1 MILRRVIKHFREQ
14 EWTAIFLDF
23 LIVVVG
29 VFVGLQ
35 VQNWN
40 ELRLEHRLER
50 QYLERLRDDLTR
62 SKLAAVQSVDTVQ
75 KQVDN
80 QGVMIKALQACAL
93 NEAARPAFD
102 EGLRTIGQT
111 QPLSLVR
118 GTLDELQSTGRMGLI
133 RNLELRK
140 AINDL
145 LEGYEGSAKLLEF
158 ITARFSP
165 QMVYIDQRMVRDLPA
180 GIVTASEYPVA
191 DISISYDF
199 PVLCKDTHYVG
210 AISANQL
217 AIMAI
222 ARGENSRV
230 QKYQDILLLLD
241 NELSASDR

>member
-1 MILRRVIKHFREQ
+1 MILRSLTKNIKDQNWF
-14 EWTAIFLDF
+14 AVALDF
-23 LIVVVG
+23 FIVVAG
-29 VFVGLQ
+29 ILIAFQ
-35 VQNWN
+35 ITNWN
-40 ELRLEHRLER
+40 EGRVEHRLER

-62 SKLAAVQSVDTVQ
+62 SKLAAVESIDTAQ

-93 NEAARPAFD
+93 NETTRPTFD
-102 EGLRTIGQT
+102 EGLFRIGQT

-118 GTLDELQSTGRMGLI
+118 GTLGELQSTGRMGLV

-145 LEGYEGSAKLLEF
+145 LEDYTAQAKILEF

-165 QMVYIDQRMVRDLPA
+165 QMAYIDRRMVIDLPD
-180 GIVTASEYPVA
+180 GIVTAAKYPVA

-210 AISANQL
+210 AISANRL
-217 AIMAI
+217 AITVT
-222 ARGENSRV
+222 ARIENNRV
-230 QKYQDILLLLD
+230 QQYQNILLLLD
-241 NELSASDR
+241 KELETK

>member
-23 LIVVVG
+23 FIVVAG
-29 VFVGLQ
+29 ILIAFQ
-35 VQNWN
+35 ITNWN
-40 ELRLEHRLER
+40 EKQVEHRLER
-50 QYLERLRDDLTR
+50 QYLERLRDDITR
-62 SKLAAVQSVDTVQ
+62 SKLAAVESIDTVQ

-93 NEAARPAFD
+93 NETTRTAFD

-111 QPLSLVR
+111 QALSLVR
-118 GTLDELQSTGRMGLI
+118 GTLDELQSTGRMSLI
-133 RNLELRK
+133 RSLELRK

-145 LEGYEGSAKLLEF
+145 LEDYESQAKVLEF

-165 QMVYIDQRMVRDLPA
+165 QMAYIDRRMVIDLPA
-180 GIVTASEYPVA
+180 GIVKAAEYPVA

-210 AISANQL
+210 AISANRL
-217 AIMAI
+217 ASMVT
-222 ARGENSRV
+222 ARNENRRV
-230 QKYQDILLLLD
+230 QQYQNILLLLD
-241 NELSASDR
+241 AELEKK